1 MTGMRHIVRRF
12 ARRPRQAAI
21 GLDWMRDSWTPP
33 RADIDDILA
42 ERPSIG
48 FSRLHR
54 TVALLF
60 VTLLA
65 TAAVVQVDIVV
76 TGAGRLAAEAPVMVV
91 QPVALSVVRE
101 IRVRPGDRVR
111 AGDVLATLDPT
122 MTAAD
127 KAALV
132 AQKDALEAQIAR
144 LEAELLGDAPPLFM
158 GDNPDTRLQA
168 ALTEQRRQQYVAR
181 LASFDE
187 EISRLR
193 AEAAASET
201 ALVSLS
207 QQITLARE
215 LEAMR
220 GDLYDKRIGSRIQH
234 LEARAQRL
242 RAEREHQDA
251 ATRLENA
258 TRTMQSRQADRQAFA
273 NDWRRQILEE
283 LAKARGQDVAVA
295 ETLTKVAMLADR
307 VNLTAPAD
315 GIVLSV
321 ARRSAG
327 SVLNPAEA
335 LVTISPSDTD
345 LVAEV
350 MIGSGDTGYLRPGQR
365 AAIKVDAF
373 PFQRHGMLSG
383 RLRSVGAESI
393 APGDGGALPSSGQAL
408 PGAYHRSRISL
419 DPSALR
425 NLPEQAA
432 LMPGMTLSAEIQVGS
447 RSVLSYFLYPII
459 RGFDEALRE
468 P

>member
-1 MTGMRHIVRRF
+1 MNALRHLARLI
-12 ARRPRQAAI
+12 ARRPRQAAV
-21 GLDWMRDSWTPP
+21 GLDWMRDSWSPP
-33 RADIDDILA
+33 RIDIEDILA
-42 ERPSIG
+42 ERPPRG
-48 FSRLHR
+48 LNRLHR

-60 VTLLA
+60 VALLA
-65 TAAVVQVDIVV
+65 ASAIVQVDIVV
-76 TGAGRLAAEAPVMVV
+76 TGSGRLAAEAPVMVV
-91 QPVALSVVRE
+91 QPMTLSVVRE

-111 AGDVLATLDPT
+111 AGDVLASLDPT

-144 LEAELLGDAPPLFM
+144 LEAELHGDAPPQFM

-168 ALTEQRRQQYVAR
+168 ALAEQRRQQYVAR
-181 LASFDE
+181 LSSFDE
-187 EISRLR
+187 EIGRLR

-201 ALVSLS
+201 ALVSLA
-207 QQITLARE
+207 QQIVLARE

-220 GDLYDKRIGSRIQH
+220 GELFEKRIGSRIQH

-273 NDWRRQILEE
+273 TDWRRQILED
-283 LAKARGQDVAVA
+283 LAKVRAQEIAVA
-295 ETLTKVAMLADR
+295 ETLTKAAMLADR
-307 VNLTAPAD
+307 VNLVAPGD

-335 LVTISPSDTD
+335 LVTLSPSESD
-345 LVAEV
+345 LVADV
-350 MIGSGDTGYLRPGQR
+350 MIGSGDIGYLMPGQR
-365 AAIKVDAF
+365 AALKIDAF

-383 RLRSVGAESI
+383 RLQSVGAESI
-393 APGDGGALPSSGQAL
+393 APGDAGALAPSGQAL
-408 PGAYHRSRISL
+408 PGAYHRSRIVL
-419 DPSALR
+419 DPSGLR
-425 NLPEQAA
+425 NLPEQAG